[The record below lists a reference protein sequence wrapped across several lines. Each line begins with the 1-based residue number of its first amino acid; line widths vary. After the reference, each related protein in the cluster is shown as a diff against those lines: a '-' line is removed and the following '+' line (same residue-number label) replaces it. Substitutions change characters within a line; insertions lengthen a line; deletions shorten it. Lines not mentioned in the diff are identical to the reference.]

1 MHLGARS
8 QVRRV
13 GRSQH
18 RCPPRRAS
26 PDAPPAE
33 RDPGFPAAGT
43 LRGGGRMARSSGRGA
58 ETAPNHGGAAAGK
71 PRQSASPPAWGYR
84 GHDLP
89 IPSPRFPFFLPAF
102 RQPEN
107 WDSPLFWGEKAH
119 FPAERV
125 MAMAVGAAGAGTA
138 GGAARL
144 HLGGVRPRPPPAP
157 CSPRPR
163 IGTGC
168 RSPRPFLGLG
178 SLPAPAL
185 SPGVPHPL
193 PPPASFGSVPPHP
206 ARCFPASGPAFPP
219 PASPQGTLSSFSG
232 AADRNRYPGAEY
244 LDPRLPLMRAS
255 RLLVPPQRCGRET
268 TSVLLPSPP
277 LLPLGSEIK
286 PISPPLPHPKAPRG
300 A

>member
-193 PPPASFGSVPPHP
+193 PPPASFSSVPPHP
-206 ARCFPASGPAFPP
+206 TRCSPASGPAFPP
-219 PASPQGTLSSFSG
+219 PASP
-232 AADRNRYPGAEY
+232 
-244 LDPRLPLMRAS
+244 
-255 RLLVPPQRCGRET
+255 
-268 TSVLLPSPP
+268 
-277 LLPLGSEIK
+277 
-286 PISPPLPHPKAPRG
+286 
-300 A
+300 

>member
-1 MHLGARS
+1 
-8 QVRRV
+8 
-13 GRSQH
+13 
-18 RCPPRRAS
+18 
-26 PDAPPAE
+26 
-33 RDPGFPAAGT
+33 
-43 LRGGGRMARSSGRGA
+43 MARSSGRGA

-193 PPPASFGSVPPHP
+193 PPPASFSSVPPPP
-206 ARCFPASGPAFPP
+206 ARCSPASGPAFPP

-244 LDPRLPLMRAS
+244 LDPRPPLMRAS

-277 LLPLGSEIK
+277 TPRLGNK
-286 PISPPLPHPKAPRG
+286 AHQSPSPSSQSTKRRL
-300 A
+300 